1 MKPAT
6 FTDATFEAEVI
17 SSDRPVLVDVGAN
30 WCGPCRLIDPILKEL
45 AVEYAGRLKVGK
57 MDFDSSHSSAVRY
70 GIQSLPTLLLFKNGH
85 EMDRLVGAV
94 PKQRLV
100 RSIEKVL
107 DDDTR
112 IGHVPTAT

>member
-57 MDFDSSHSSAVRY
+57 MDFVPLIRRRSDTAFKACRPCCSSRM
-70 GIQSLPTLLLFKNGH
+70 
-85 EMDRLVGAV
+85 EM
-94 PKQRLV
+94 
-100 RSIEKVL
+100 
-107 DDDTR
+107 
-112 IGHVPTAT
+112 